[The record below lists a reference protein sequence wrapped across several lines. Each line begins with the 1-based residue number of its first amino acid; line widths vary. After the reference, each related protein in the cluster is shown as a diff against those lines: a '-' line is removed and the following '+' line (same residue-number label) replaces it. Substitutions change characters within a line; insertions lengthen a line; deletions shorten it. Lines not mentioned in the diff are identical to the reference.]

1 MPIQKFRYK
10 LNLQTFSDGADEISM
25 LEDALSGEELLTYAS
40 NLTVPNDY
48 WQNLLF
54 PPRQTDELTVDV
66 IKSSSR
72 LPVMAQIA
80 ELGTETRYGS
90 REGVKGDRVEI
101 PKIQR
106 GRWMDEKLIRLLL
119 IAGRNQGLR
128 QQEIQT
134 IIREQLDDAKYAV
147 DSIRARREWIAMQAV
162 STGTVSYAEGDV
174 RLSVDYGYTADQKP
188 VLTGTDKWSD
198 TANSKPLEDMQTWY
212 EYQADRGVKLT
223 RAFTTQKIIAYLLQ
237 NKSVRIA
244 YHGDPSGSANP
255 PQLTKA
261 QLDAVTDSLGLP
273 RIVAYDTQARVEN
286 DALSNGKL
294 SITNVRM
301 APADRF
307 VMLPSDPLGNYLWAT
322 TTEELMGGYD
332 SVGSGDNGIFVFRD
346 VASRHPLRVRT
357 VGVNLAFPVFPYA
370 DSVISATVI

>member
-1 MPIQKFRYK
+1 M
-10 LNLQTFSDGADEISM
+10 NELQL
-25 LEDALSGEELLTYAS
+25 LEEALSGEELLTYAS

-48 WQNLLF
+48 LQNVLF
-54 PPRQTDELTVDV
+54 PARQTDELTVDV

-119 IAGRNQGLR
+119 MAGQNLGLR
-128 QQEIQT
+128 KQEVQQIV
-134 IIREQLDDAKYAV
+134 REQLDDSKYAV
-147 DSIRARREWIAMQAV
+147 NSILARREWIAMQAA
-162 STGTVSYAEGDV
+162 STGVVSYSEGDV
-174 RLSVDYGYTADQKP
+174 KLSVDYGFTADQKP
-188 VLTGTDKWSD
+188 VLTGTDLWSD
-198 TANSKPLEDMQTWY
+198 TVNSTPLADIQAWFQ
-212 EYQADRGVKLT
+212 YQADRGVKLT
-223 RAFTTQKIIAYLLQ
+223 RALTTQAVVSLLLQ
-237 NKSVRIA
+237 NLSIRKA
-244 YHGDPSGSANP
+244 YFGDPSGTANP
-255 PQLTKA
+255 PQLNKA

-286 DALSNGKL
+286 DALSGGKL
-294 SITNVRM
+294 AFSNVRM
-301 APADRF
+301 AAPDRF
-307 VMLPSDPLGNYLWAT
+307 VMLPDGPLGNYLWAT

-332 SVGSGDNGIFVFRD
+332 GVGSGENGIFVFRD
-346 VASRHPLRVRT
+346 VPNKHPLRVRT

-370 DSVISATVI
+370 DSVMTAKVI

>member
-1 MPIQKFRYK
+1 MTTQKFRYK
-10 LNLQTFSDGADEISM
+10 LNLQTFADPDEISM

-48 WQNLLF
+48 WQSILF
-54 PPRQTDELTVDV
+54 PPKQTDELTVDV

-119 IAGRNQGLR
+119 MANQGGGLR
-128 QQEIQT
+128 RQEVAT
-134 IIREQLDDAKYAV
+134 IVREQLNDGKYAV

-162 STGTVSYAEGDV
+162 SVGAVSYAEDDV
-174 RLSVDYGYTADQKP
+174 IISVDYGYTADQKP

-198 TANSKPLEDMQTWY
+198 TENSRPLEDMQTWFQ
-212 EYQADRGVKLT
+212 YQADRGVNLV
-223 RAFTTQKIIAYLLQ
+223 RAFTTQKIIALLLQ

-261 QLDAVTDSLGLP
+261 QLDSVTDSLGLP
-273 RIVAYDTQARVEN
+273 RMVAYDTQARTEN
-286 DALSNGKL
+286 DALTGGKL
-294 SITNVRM
+294 AFTTVRM
-301 APADRF
+301 APQDRF
-307 VMLPSDPLGNYLWAT
+307 VMLPDGPLGNYLWAE
-322 TTEELMGGYD
+322 TTESMVDGIEAELTGDMGIY
-332 SVGSGDNGIFVFRD
+332 VFRD
-346 VASRHPLRVRT
+346 LVSKHPLRLRT